1 MTRHSYQVA
10 SGERRPDVN
19 MTAPIV
25 TGSPAGALVAMAV
38 VAIGFVG
45 IPEARPLLLASGGLG
60 ILLWLNS
67 LLETPLIL
75 LE

>member
-1 MTRHSYQVA
+1 M
-10 SGERRPDVN
+10 
-19 MTAPIV
+19 
-25 TGSPAGALVAMAV
+25 VAMAV

-60 ILLWLNS
+60 ILLWLYS

>member
-1 MTRHSYQVA
+1 MTRHSYQVE
-10 SGERRPDVN
+10 SGEHRPDMD
-19 MTAPIV
+19 MTALIV
-25 TGSPAGALVAMAV
+25 TGSPAGAMAV

-60 ILLWLNS
+60 ILLWLYS